1 MLSSPRKR
9 VDVRRREFITF
20 LAGAAVAGS
29 VSLRAEQSSRARRIG
44 VLVNEPWPEVEG
56 LHVGLDELGYQ
67 EGKDFHIEYRFAEG
81 ATGRFAGLA
90 AELVS
95 LPVDVIVAWGTPAAL
110 AARKATSSIP
120 IVMSAGDPVGAG
132 LISSLA
138 RPGGNV
144 TGLSSQT
151 AGGEEKRL
159 ELLKELRPSLS
170 RVAVLSNPTNP
181 YSVIA
186 VERARRGAAALDL
199 SLDVADVSA
208 VSELDMAFRVM
219 REKSADA
226 ALVIADPFLA
236 HERALV
242 AKLLVEHQLPSISAY
257 HECAAAGGLMAYMTS
272 YYDIFHREAIFIDKI
287 FEGAKPGDLPIEQ
300 ATKFELV
307 INLKTAKALGI
318 EVPTSLL
325 VQANRLIE

>member
-1 MLSSPRKR
+1 MLPSLRKR
-9 VDVRRREFITF
+9 IDVRRREFITF
-20 LAGAAVAGS
+20 LAGAAVARPL
-29 VSLRAEQSSRARRIG
+29 SLRAEQSSRARRIG
-44 VLVNEPWPEVEG
+44 VLVNEPWPAVEG

-159 ELLKELRPSLS
+159 ELLKELRPNLS

-181 YSVIA
+181 SCVIA
-186 VERARRGAAALDL
+186 VQQARRGAAALGL
-199 SLDVADVSA
+199 SLDVAEVSA
-208 VSELDMAFRVM
+208 VSELDAAFRAISQ
-219 REKSADA
+219 RRPDA

-236 HERALV
+236 HERALL
-242 AKLLVEHQLPSISAY
+242 AKLMVEHRIPSISAY
-257 HECAAAGGLMAYMTS
+257 HECAVAGGLMAYMIS
-272 YYDIFHREAIFIDKI
+272 YYDVFRREATFIDKI
-287 FEGAKPGDLPIEQ
+287 FKGAKPGDLPVEQ
-300 ATKFELV
+300 ATKFEFV
-307 INLKTAKALGI
+307 INLKTAKALGLD
-318 EVPTSLL
+318 VPPSLL
-325 VQANRLIE
+325 ARANRLIE

>member
-1 MLSSPRKR
+1 VLPSLRKR

-20 LAGAAVAGS
+20 LAGAAVARPL
-29 VSLRAEQSSRARRIG
+29 SLRAEQSSRARRVG
-44 VLVNEPWPEVEG
+44 VLVNEPWPAVEG

-81 ATGRFAGLA
+81 ATERFAGLA

-110 AARKATSSIP
+110 AAHKATSSIP

-144 TGLSSQT
+144 TGLSSQP

-159 ELLKELRPSLS
+159 VLLKELRPSLS

-181 YSVIA
+181 YSIIA
-186 VERARRGAAALDL
+186 VEHARRGAAALGL
-199 SLDVADVSA
+199 SLDVVEVSA
-208 VSELDMAFRVM
+208 VSELDVAFRTM

-242 AKLLVEHQLPSISAY
+242 ATLLVEHRLPSISAY
-257 HECAAAGGLMAYMTS
+257 HECAVAGGLMAYMTS
-272 YYDIFHREAIFIDKI
+272 YYDIFRREAIFIDKI

-300 ATKFELV
+300 ATKFEFV
-307 INLKTAKALGI
+307 INLKTAKALGLD
-318 EVPTSLL
+318 VPPSLL
-325 VQANRLIE
+325 VRADRLIE

>member
-1 MLSSPRKR
+1 M
-9 VDVRRREFITF
+9 RRREFITF
-20 LAGAAVAGS
+20 LAGAAVARPL
-29 VSLRAEQSSRARRIG
+29 SLRAEQSSRARRIG
-44 VLVNEPWPEVEG
+44 VLVNEPWPAVEG
-56 LHVGLDELGYQ
+56 LHVGLDELGYR

-159 ELLKELRPSLS
+159 ELLRSCGRAFHES
-170 RVAVLSNPTNP
+170 RCSPTRQTRTP
-181 YSVIA
+181 
-186 VERARRGAAALDL
+186 
-199 SLDVADVSA
+199 
-208 VSELDMAFRVM
+208 
-219 REKSADA
+219 
-226 ALVIADPFLA
+226 
-236 HERALV
+236 
-242 AKLLVEHQLPSISAY
+242 
-257 HECAAAGGLMAYMTS
+257 
-272 YYDIFHREAIFIDKI
+272 
-287 FEGAKPGDLPIEQ
+287 
-300 ATKFELV
+300 
-307 INLKTAKALGI
+307 
-318 EVPTSLL
+318 
-325 VQANRLIE
+325 